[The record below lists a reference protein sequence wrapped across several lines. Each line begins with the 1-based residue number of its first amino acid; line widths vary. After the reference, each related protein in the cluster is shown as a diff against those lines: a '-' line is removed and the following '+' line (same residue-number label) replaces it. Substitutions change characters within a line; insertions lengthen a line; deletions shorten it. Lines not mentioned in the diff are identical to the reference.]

1 MVRAAIDPECQISL
15 SQAVELFFE
24 AKRSERLSEHTL
36 ADYAVTLRRWQAYA
50 GPQTPLSQISPSQAR
65 SFIGSLPVS
74 KKTAK
79 NAHVALSSL
88 WSWAVSDGYAVD
100 HIMRRVTPPKP
111 EVRVIVPYRREEL
124 EWMMDSPGAPP
135 LRNRALILFLLDT
148 GVRASEVGTVRIGD
162 LRGLSV
168 VVYGKGDK
176 EREIPLSPRTLRAML
191 AYLATRRRQT
201 VKEPLFST
209 RDGKPMDR
217 HAIRSWLER
226 MGERIGVAG
235 LCCHRFRHTFAINYL
250 RNGGDAISL
259 QRMLGHTTL
268 DMVRRYTEMTQ
279 DDLAAIHRR
288 ASPVENWG
296 L

>member
-1 MVRAAIDPECQISL
+1 MTLAPEKTIRL
-15 SQAVELFFE
+15 DAAVESFFE
-24 AKRSERLSEHTL
+24 AKRAERKSEHTI
-36 ADYAVTLRRWQAYA
+36 ADYSVTLKRFIDYCGA
-50 GPQTPLSQISPSQAR
+50 GTPLTEISPATAR

-88 WSWAVSDGYAVD
+88 WTWAINDGYAAE
-100 HIMRRVTPPKP
+100 HIMRKVKPPRP
-111 EVRVIVPYRREEL
+111 EVRVIVPYQRDEIERML
-124 EWMMDSPGAPP
+124 DSPGYPP
-135 LRNRALILFLLDT
+135 MRNRALILFLLDT
-148 GVRASEVGTVRIGD
+148 GVRASEVGSVRIGD
-162 LRGLSV
+162 LKGLSV
-168 VVYGKGDK
+168 VVLGKGDK
-176 EREIPLSPRTLRAML
+176 EREIPLSPRTLRAIL
-191 AYLATRRRQT
+191 AYLATRRRQSVREALYV
-201 VKEPLFST
+201 VKSGL
-209 RDGKPMDR
+209 PMDR
-217 HAIRSWLER
+217 HALRSWLER

-259 QRMLGHTTL
+259 QRLLGHATL

-279 DDLAAIHRR
+279 ADLAAIHRR